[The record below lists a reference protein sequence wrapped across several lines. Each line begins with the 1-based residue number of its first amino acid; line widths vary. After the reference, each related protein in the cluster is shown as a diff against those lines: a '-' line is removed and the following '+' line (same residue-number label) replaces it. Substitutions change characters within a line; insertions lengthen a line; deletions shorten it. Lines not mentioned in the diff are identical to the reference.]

1 LLLFCL
7 ITHGVNG
14 QIQDTIVDRAP
25 QDREKLEELTSKSKF
40 TRWLRKTIFKPRRI
54 QTQQTNIQ
62 AVNLNEI
69 DKDFEKFQGKIIRNI
84 NIETLDP
91 FGYSEKDTTRVPTK
105 TIDKIGNS
113 LHLKTKAFT
122 IKNLLLFKKHKSF
135 DSIQIKESERIIRSQ
150 RYIRRVII
158 NPKEIA
164 NNPDSVDINIRV
176 LDSWS
181 IYPTGSIST
190 SSMRLRMAS
199 YNFGGFG
206 HYFSNEYRT
215 RFNEGR
221 QGYASQYQLNNIANT
236 FITAGISYRDDL
248 DNNISK
254 TLYAERPFYSP
265 LTKWAGGFSVGQY
278 HYKDSV
284 YNINSES
291 IRHELKYNNIDVW
304 GGYAIKL
311 TEKETVNKVITNL
324 VTSVRFTGVDHLQK
338 PDPQYN
344 PYNYYSDSKR
354 FLVSV
359 GINSLNYMQ
368 DRYIYEHD
376 RIEDIAVGKIFS
388 ITSGFQQLDDR
399 TRTYLGARFA
409 LGKYTQSGYFG
420 GEVQWGS
427 YFHKNHP
434 EQSVFRLE
442 GIYFTR
448 TFSLGNWLFRQFVN
462 PELVYGY
469 NRLDYFKDKITLN
482 GTYGIDGFDSYNL
495 RGTKKLLLNFQT
507 QSYAP
512 NSWFGFRFS
521 PFLSGSLGL
530 ISDHGQ
536 NLFDSELYTSVTL
549 GVMITNDFL
558 NVSKI
563 QLSISYYPKMPG
575 VGNHII
581 HTNRIRNS
589 NFGLQD
595 FRYGTP
601 QTVPYL

>member
-1 LLLFCL
+1 
-7 ITHGVNG
+7 VNG
-14 QIQDTIVDRAP
+14 QTQDTIVDRSS
-25 QDREKLEELTSKSKF
+25 QDRERIEEFTSKSKF
-40 TRWLRKTIFKPRRI
+40 TRWLQKSILKPNRTHQTHI
-54 QTQQTNIQ
+54 QEVSQK
-62 AVNLNEI
+62 EI
-69 DKDFEKFQGKIIRNI
+69 DKDFEKYQGKIIRNV
-84 NIETLDP
+84 NIVTLDP
-91 FGYSEKDTTRVPTK
+91 FGYSEKDSTRVPTK
-105 TIDKIGNS
+105 TLDKIGNS

-122 IKNLLLFKKHKSF
+122 IKNLLMFDENKPF
-135 DSIQIKESERIIRSQ
+135 DSLQVKESERIIRSQ

-158 NPKEIA
+158 SPKEIA

-190 SSMRLRMAS
+190 SSMRLKLTS

-206 HYFSNEYRT
+206 HYFSNEYRN
-215 RFNEGR
+215 RFKEGR

-236 FITAGISYRDDL
+236 FITTGISYREDL
-248 DNNISK
+248 DKNISK
-254 TLYAERPFYSP
+254 TIYAERPFYSP
-265 LTKWAGGFSVGQY
+265 LTKWAGGFSMGQQ
-278 HYKDSV
+278 HHKDSV
-284 YNINSES
+284 YTLEDQSLLY
-291 IRHELKYNNIDVW
+291 ELKYNNIDVW

-311 TEKETVNKVITNL
+311 SEKEKINKVITNL
-324 VTSVRFTGVDHLQK
+324 VTSVRFTGIDYLQK
-338 PDPQYN
+338 PDLEYN

-359 GINSLNYMQ
+359 GINSLNYIQ
-368 DRYIYEHD
+368 DRYIYNHD

-388 ITSGFQQLDDR
+388 ITSGVQQLDDR
-399 TRTYLGARFA
+399 TRTYFGAKFS
-409 LGKYTQSGYFG
+409 LGKYTRSGYFG

-427 YFHKNHP
+427 YFHKNNP

-442 GIYFTR
+442 GVYFTR
-448 TFSLGNWLFRQFVN
+448 AFQLGNWLFRQFFN

-521 PFLSGSLGL
+521 PFLAGSLGF

-536 NLFDSELYTSVTL
+536 NIFDSNLYTSVTL

-575 VGNHII
+575 VGNNIFHP
-581 HTNRIRNS
+581 NRIRNS
-589 NFGLQD
+589 NFELQN
-595 FRYGTP
+595 FRYGIP